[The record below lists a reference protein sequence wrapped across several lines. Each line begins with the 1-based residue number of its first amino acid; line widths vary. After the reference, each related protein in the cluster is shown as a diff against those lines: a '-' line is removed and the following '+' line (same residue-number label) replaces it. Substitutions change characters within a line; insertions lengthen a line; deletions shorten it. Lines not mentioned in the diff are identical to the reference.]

1 MEMDNVKKW
10 IAALLFMWAGL
21 ILPATIAEGHI
32 RFLVQDQD
40 VTWEEM
46 KIEDIP
52 EVVDKSFK
60 EYFADYTVKKAYI
73 SNKGSYKLEVSREE
87 IHYILFYN
95 EKGELIKVEQP
106 EDAKQ

>member
-1 MEMDNVKKW
+1 MKKW
-10 IAALLFMWAGL
+10 IAALLFMWTGL

-52 EVVDKSFK
+52 EAVDKSFK
-60 EYFADYTVKKAYI
+60 EYFADYTVKKVYI

-87 IHYILFYN
+87 IRYILFYN
-95 EKGELIKVEQP
+95 EKGELIKVVQP